1 MSRII
6 TITLSP
12 AIDKTTSTEKV
23 VPEQKLRCMP
33 PTYEPGGGGI
43 NVSRALRHLG
53 CESLAM
59 YFAGGYSGNFFQ
71 ELLKNED
78 IQSLVIP
85 IQGNTRTNIIVVEE
99 STHQQ
104 YRFGM
109 VSPPVEEQNWQ
120 LFLATLEKQSGY
132 EYVIASGSLPAGV
145 PLDFFGRVSAI
156 VKKHDA
162 KLIVD
167 TSGDALKQAITEG
180 VYMIKPNLNELS
192 FLCGQAQLEKE
203 EVVAAAKSI
212 IKTKGCEV
220 VAVSLGK
227 EGAMLVTAN
236 EYWHIV
242 PPPII
247 PKSTVGA
254 GDSMVAGI
262 VYALSKGF
270 GWEDVL
276 RFGVSCGTA
285 ATMNEGTALCKKE
298 DVDRLYQQLKAQVTV
313 GI

>member
-109 VSPPVEEQNWQ
+109 VSPPVEEQDWQ

-156 VKKHDA
+156 VKRHDA

-298 DVDRLYQQLKAQVTV
+298 DVDRLFQQLKAQVTV
-313 GI
+313 

>member
-298 DVDRLYQQLKAQVTV
+298 DVDRLFQQLKAQVTV
-313 GI
+313 

>member
-1 MSRII
+1 
-6 TITLSP
+6 
-12 AIDKTTSTEKV
+12 
-23 VPEQKLRCMP
+23 MP

-71 ELLKNED
+71 ELVKNED
-78 IQSLVIP
+78 IHSLVIP

-109 VSPPVEEQNWQ
+109 VSPPVEEQDWQ

-167 TSGDALKQAITEG
+167 TSGDALKHAITEG

-192 FLCGQAQLEKE
+192 FLCGQVQLDKE

-227 EGAMLVTAN
+227 EGAMLITAN

>member
-71 ELLKNED
+71 ELVKNED
-78 IQSLVIP
+78 IHSLVIP

-109 VSPPVEEQNWQ
+109 VSPPVEEQDWQ

-313 GI
+313 

>member
-71 ELLKNED
+71 ELVKNED
-78 IQSLVIP
+78 IHSLVIP

-298 DVDRLYQQLKAQVTV
+298 DVDRLFQQLKAQVTV
-313 GI
+313 

>member
-71 ELLKNED
+71 ELVKNED
-78 IQSLVIP
+78 IHSLVIP

-109 VSPPVEEQNWQ
+109 VSPPVEEQDWQ

-167 TSGDALKQAITEG
+167 TSGDALKHAITEG

-192 FLCGQAQLEKE
+192 FLCGQAQLDKE

-227 EGAMLVTAN
+227 EGAMLITCLL
-236 EYWHIV
+236 YT
-242 PPPII
+242 
-247 PKSTVGA
+247 S
-254 GDSMVAGI
+254 D
-262 VYALSKGF
+262 
-270 GWEDVL
+270 
-276 RFGVSCGTA
+276 A
-285 ATMNEGTALCKKE
+285 ADE
-298 DVDRLYQQLKAQVTV
+298 
-313 GI
+313 